1 MLTEEQVTKA
11 LLVREWRT
19 CGELAK
25 KLSLPANE
33 RSPIYVL
40 LRAILSGLVLSRH
53 AEKRIRLRKGQGKGR
68 GRDEFRRI

>member
-1 MLTEEQVTKA
+1 MLTEDQVLKT
-11 LLVREWRT
+11 LLKREWRT

-33 RSPIYVL
+33 RSPIHVL
-40 LRAILSGLVLSRH
+40 LRALVSGLVTSGG
-53 AEKRIRLRKGQGKGR
+53 AEKRIRPRPGQGKGR